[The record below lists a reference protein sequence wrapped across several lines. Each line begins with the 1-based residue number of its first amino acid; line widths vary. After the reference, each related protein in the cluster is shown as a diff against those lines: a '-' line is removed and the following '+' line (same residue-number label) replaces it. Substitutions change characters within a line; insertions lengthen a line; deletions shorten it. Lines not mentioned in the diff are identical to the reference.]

1 MPEIKNVIWDEFI
14 GLPTK
19 APRAEL
25 SGFLEALPKSGGQG
39 TASFACPSP
48 VVGRRLLKLWNSL
61 NERSFS
67 GKITARG
74 RPIELNRKL
83 GRAFFVLPEGILRD
97 IVAGAAH
104 ESGSERWAWFR
115 GLWGGCG
122 ALYLP
127 QSGYY
132 MTLRP
137 HGEAP
142 GRKATALLSAEG
154 IALRKRVVRGRAE
167 YMLRDQERIVTCL
180 LRMGL
185 VKSSLLLE
193 ETAIVRSIKNRVN
206 KVINCDSANI
216 SKTVDAAAAQLA
228 MVDTVDSCGLWDHL
242 TPAMAELAYMRRLNP
257 GASLAELGQ
266 MLSKPVSKSTVEY
279 RWRKLK
285 TLLAA
290 LGR

>member
-1 MPEIKNVIWDEFI
+1 MSALKDVVWDEFLC
-14 GLPTK
+14 LPTT
-19 APRAEL
+19 AAQAERC
-25 SGFLEALPKSGGQG
+25 GFLEALPKSGGRG

-48 VVGRRLLKLWNSL
+48 VVGRRLLKLWKSL
-61 NERSFS
+61 KERSFS
-67 GKITARG
+67 GKITPGG

-83 GRAFFVLPEGILRD
+83 GRALFVLPEGIVRD
-97 IVAGAAH
+97 ITAGAH
-104 ESGSERWAWFR
+104 ESESERWAWFR

-137 HGEAP
+137 HGEAS
-142 GRKATALLSAEG
+142 GRKAAALLGASW
-154 IALRKRVVRGRAE
+154 IALRKRVARGRAE
-167 YMLRDQERIVTCL
+167 YTLRDQDLIVTCL

-185 VKSSLLLE
+185 VKSSLFLE
-193 ETAIVRSIKNRVN
+193 ETAMVRSIKNRVN
-206 KVINCDSANI
+206 KVMNCDSANI
-216 SKTVDAAAAQLA
+216 SKTVDAAVAQLA
-228 MVDTVDSCGLWDHL
+228 MVDAVDSGALWDHL
-242 TPAMAELAYMRRLNP
+242 SPVLAELARMRRIYP
-257 GASLAELGQ
+257 SASLAELGQ